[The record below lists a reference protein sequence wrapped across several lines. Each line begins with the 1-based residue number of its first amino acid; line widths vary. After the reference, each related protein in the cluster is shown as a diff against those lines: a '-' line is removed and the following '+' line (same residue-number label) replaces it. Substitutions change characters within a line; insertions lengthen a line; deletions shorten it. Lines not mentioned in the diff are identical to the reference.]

1 MLLELF
7 INFQS
12 LITENQIAYKYIF
25 AKFIRYID
33 IKRKIC
39 QLFFCIFIY
48 LYNKFNF
55 TNLDSLYATVW
66 HN

>member
-7 INFQS
+7 IHFKT
-12 LITENQIAYKYIF
+12 LITANQIAYKYIF

-39 QLFFCIFIY
+39 QLVLYICILTFFNI
-48 LYNKFNF
+48 
-55 TNLDSLYATVW
+55 
-66 HN
+66 